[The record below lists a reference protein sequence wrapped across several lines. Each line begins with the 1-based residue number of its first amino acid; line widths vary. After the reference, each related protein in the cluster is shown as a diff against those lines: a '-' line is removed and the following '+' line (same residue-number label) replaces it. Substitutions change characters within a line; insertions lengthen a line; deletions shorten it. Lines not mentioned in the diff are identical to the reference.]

1 MRPAPSQAAA
11 PHGNATD
18 YQTRAARWVAAGRPD
33 QAAHLYAAAL
43 DLQPGDTRT
52 RMMLADCLVRSHQ
65 PTNAAG
71 HYLQVA
77 LDYAA
82 RRRDRET
89 MAICY
94 QVLHLDPRRFA
105 YMTVAPMLR
114 KIGRLACP
122 LCTRAADA
130 HFAAGRI
137 NDGIELMRLST
148 ELDARNPD
156 AHYRLAQ
163 LLSNQ
168 HMTRDAVV
176 HLAEAGRLLLHAGN
190 NARYVEIAEHLLRLD
205 SGHLETLR
213 ELPRVYLRI
222 GEPQRA
228 VVKLSDLMRISPG
241 DTTGFE
247 ILAQAFTV
255 IGRTSTALSILQ
267 RLVDELSSTDRRD
280 HAEAILERA
289 RRWRLD
295 DPGFER
301 AVVQLRRVRP
311 PTPPRPHAAS
321 RPTTD
326 EGTVVLRITDL
337 MDAETRPT
345 PEPDERD
352 AEGIVD
358 LSDFVEITD
367 AENTVVLRLQDFTK
381 VGLPPPPPPPSPAL
395 SPAPSPSPAIACPPV
410 TPSSDA
416 ETTQVIDISEIELE
430 PDLDPDR
437 DLETAI
443 CASGHSEITAL
454 VHDHDEDDDAE
465 FVERRMDPAAP
476 RRSRPRCPPPRVFA
490 APMAPVARAHSA
502 QL

>member
-1 MRPAPSQAAA
+1 
-11 PHGNATD
+11 
-18 YQTRAARWVAAGRPD
+18 
-33 QAAHLYAAAL
+33 
-43 DLQPGDTRT
+43 
-52 RMMLADCLVRSHQ
+52 MMLADCLVRSHQ

-114 KIGRLACP
+114 KIGRLAYP

-137 NDGIELMRLST
+137 NDGIELMRLSA

-205 SGHLETLR
+205 SRHLETLR

-295 DPGFER
+295 DPSFER
-301 AVVQLRRVRP
+301 AVVQLRRIRP
-311 PTPPRPHAAS
+311 PTPPHPQATS

-326 EGTVVLRITDL
+326 EGTVVLCITDL
-337 MDAETRPT
+337 MAAETRAT
-345 PEPDERD
+345 PEPDEHD

-381 VGLPPPPPPPSPAL
+381 VGLPPPPPTPTL
-395 SPAPSPSPAIACPPV
+395 SPSPAIAHPPA

-430 PDLDPDR
+430 PDLGPDQ

-454 VHDHDEDDDAE
+454 VHDHDEDDDE
-465 FVERRMDPAAP
+465 FVEHRMDPAAA

>member
-1 MRPAPSQAAA
+1 M
-11 PHGNATD
+11 
-18 YQTRAARWVAAGRPD
+18 AAGRPD
-33 QAAHLYAAAL
+33 HAAHFYAAAL

-52 RMMLADCLVRSHQ
+52 RMILADCLVRSNQ
-65 PTNAAG
+65 PTNAAD

-114 KIGRLACP
+114 RIGRAAYP

-130 HFAAGRI
+130 HLAAGRI
-137 NDGIELMRLST
+137 NDGIEMLRLST

-156 AHYRLAQ
+156 AHYRLVQ
-163 LLSNQ
+163 LLLSQ

-176 HLAEAGRLLLHAGN
+176 HLANVGRLLLHAGN
-190 NARYVEIAEHLLRLD
+190 NARYVEIAEQLLRLD
-205 SGHLETLR
+205 HGHLETLR

-228 VVKLSDLMRISPG
+228 VVKLSDLMRVSPG
-241 DTTGFE
+241 DTAGFE

-267 RLVDELSSTDRRD
+267 RLVDELTSTDRRD
-280 HAEAILERA
+280 HAEAILNRA

-301 AVVQLRRVRP
+301 AVEQLRRVRP
-311 PTPPRPHAAS
+311 PTPPRPQAVCP
-321 RPTTD
+321 PTTD

-337 MDAETRPT
+337 MPAEARPT
-345 PEPDERD
+345 PQPDERG

-358 LSDFVEITD
+358 LSEFVEITD
-367 AENTVVLRLQDFTK
+367 AENTLVLRLRDFTQ
-381 VGLPPPPPPPSPAL
+381 VGLPPPPPSSSTAHPA
-395 SPAPSPSPAIACPPV
+395 V
-410 TPSSDA
+410 TPSADP
-416 ETTQVIDISEIELE
+416 EITQVFESSEIELELSEIELE
-430 PDLDPDR
+430 PDPDLDRAPQ
-437 DLETAI
+437 TAV
-443 CASGHSEITAL
+443 CASSHSDFTAL
-454 VHDHDEDDDAE
+454 VHDWDEDGDEDDGDE
-465 FVERRMDPAAP
+465 DGSDPVERWAAPAAP
-476 RRSRPRCPPPRVFA
+476 RRHQPQCPPRVFA
-490 APMAPVARAHSA
+490 PMSPVVRAHSA